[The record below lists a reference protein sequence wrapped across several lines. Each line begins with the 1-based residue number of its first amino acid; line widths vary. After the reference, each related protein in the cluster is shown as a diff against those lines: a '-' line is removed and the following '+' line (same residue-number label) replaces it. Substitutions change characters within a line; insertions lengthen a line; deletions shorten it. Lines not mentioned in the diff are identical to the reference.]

1 MEMFE
6 QIGEYTPDSLIAS
19 PDFPILKGGIGLK
32 PGQGL
37 LKRGSLIMR
46 GTDRAGYIAGAAAT
60 VTAGEG
66 EDAAASPMDMQV
78 YGILTDDTDTGDD
91 ASGDNIPAVTYM
103 TGVFN
108 PAAILLS
115 GEDADISAY
124 EKELKDV
131 GIYLRSVQEY
141 GGR

>member
-1 MEMFE
+1 MEMFGR
-6 QIGEYTPDSLIAS
+6 IGEFTPDSLIAS
-19 PDFPILKGGIGLK
+19 PDFPILKEGIGLK
-32 PGQGL
+32 PGQGM
-37 LKRGSLIMR
+37 LKRGSLIMK
-46 GTDRAGYIAGAAAT
+46 GTDKAGYIAGASAT
-60 VTAGEG
+60 VTAREG
-66 EDAAASPMDMQV
+66 GDATASPMDMEV

-91 ASGDNIPAVTYM
+91 ASGDNIPAVTYI

-108 PAAILLS
+108 PAAISLS
-115 GEDADISAY
+115 GEDADISTY

>member
-1 MEMFE
+1 MGMFE
-6 QIGEYTPDSLIAS
+6 QIGEFTPDSLIAS
-19 PDFPILKGGIGLK
+19 PDFPILKEGIGLK

-37 LKRGSLIMR
+37 LKRGSLIMK
-46 GTDRAGYIAGAAAT
+46 GTDRAGYIAGTAAA
-60 VTAGEG
+60 AGEG
-66 EDAAASPMDMQV
+66 GDAMASPTGMEV

-103 TGVFN
+103 TWVVN

-115 GEDADISAY
+115 GEDVDISAY

>member
-1 MEMFE
+1 MGMFE
-6 QIGEYTPDSLIAS
+6 QIGEFTPDSLIAS
-19 PDFPILKGGIGLK
+19 PDFPILKEGIGLK
-32 PGQGL
+32 PGQGM
-37 LKRGSLIMR
+37 LKRGSLIMK
-46 GTDRAGYIAGAAAT
+46 GTDKAGYIAGTTAT
-60 VTAGEG
+60 VTDGEG
-66 EDAAASPMDMQV
+66 DSAKTSPMEMEV

-91 ASGDNIPAVTYM
+91 ASGDNIPAVTYI

-115 GEDADISAY
+115 GEDADINAY

>member
-1 MEMFE
+1 MGMFE
-6 QIGEYTPDSLIAS
+6 QIGAFTPDSLIAS
-19 PDFPILKGGIGLK
+19 PDFPILKEGIGLK
-32 PGQGL
+32 PGQGM
-37 LKRGSLIMR
+37 LKRGSLIMK
-46 GTDRAGYIAGAAAT
+46 GTDKAGYIAGTTAT
-60 VTAGEG
+60 VAAGEG
-66 EDAAASPMDMQV
+66 EDAKTSPADMKV

-115 GEDADISAY
+115 GEDVDISAY

>member
-1 MEMFE
+1 M
-6 QIGEYTPDSLIAS
+6 AS
-19 PDFPILKGGIGLK
+19 PTG
-32 PGQGL
+32 
-37 LKRGSLIMR
+37 M
-46 GTDRAGYIAGAAAT
+46 
-60 VTAGEG
+60 E
-66 EDAAASPMDMQV
+66 V

-115 GEDADISAY
+115 GEDVDISAY

>member
-1 MEMFE
+1 MGMFE
-6 QIGEYTPDSLIAS
+6 QIGEFTPDSLIAS
-19 PDFPILKGGIGLK
+19 PDFPILKEGIGLK
-32 PGQGL
+32 PGKGL

-46 GTDRAGYIAGAAAT
+46 GTDRAGYIAG
-60 VTAGEG
+60 
-66 EDAAASPMDMQV
+66 AASPMDMQV

-115 GEDADISAY
+115 GEDVDISAY

-131 GIYLRSVQEY
+131 GIHLRSVQEY